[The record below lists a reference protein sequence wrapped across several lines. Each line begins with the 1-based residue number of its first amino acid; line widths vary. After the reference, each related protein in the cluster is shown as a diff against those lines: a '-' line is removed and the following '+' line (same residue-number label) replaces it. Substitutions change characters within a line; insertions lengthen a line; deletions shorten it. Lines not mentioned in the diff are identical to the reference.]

1 MTQDKS
7 RLTAISFFG
16 TVADSSKKTLVSKR
30 ITSAFTIKKIRA
42 SFAPGVNRLMNLY
55 FFISF
60 DDSAPTTEE
69 PKGVNLLSQTGQ
81 VLYITGDDERKEMEL
96 EIVQKEKGAF
106 VKVYADNTDTFEH
119 TIDCQIVIEMLED
132 EKPAP
137 PEE

>member
-1 MTQDKS
+1 MENTN

-16 TVADSSKKTLVSKR
+16 TVAASSKKTLVSKR
-30 ITSAFTIKKIRA
+30 ITSPFRIKKIRA

-81 VLYITGDDERKEMEL
+81 VLYITGDDQLKEMEL
-96 EIVQKEKGAF
+96 EIYQKEKGAF
-106 VKVYADNTDTFEH
+106 VKVYADNTDTYEH
-119 TIDCQIVIEMLED
+119 TIDCQIVIEMLE
-132 EKPAP
+132 EEAPAAP
-137 PEE
+137 AA